1 MAKASLATE
10 SVASPSLDL
19 KWSLMLRVVAVA
31 VLCFL
36 IAAALTLFAT
46 YRDVRKA
53 NENIADIVVR
63 QLEVQLFRIE
73 SAIGVSAQFPDWDY
87 VTDGV
92 QSAGQCGQ

>member
-10 SVASPSLDL
+10 PVASPSLDL

-63 QLEVQLFRIE
+63 
-73 SAIGVSAQFPDWDY
+73 
-87 VTDGV
+87 
-92 QSAGQCGQ
+92 